1 MAAGIAC
8 ATKEKRR
15 SVVLMDDHPTPD
27 SIKGAAALNKGIKL
41 LTAIADAEVPP
52 SARDLSDQTMLPRPT
67 VYRLLAAL
75 TEAGLVR
82 QSSGGHTY
90 QLGATLVTIA
100 HRALDQMDIR
110 DIAHE
115 HLLKLRDETGET
127 VHLAVFSNDAMLY
140 VDNIESRERVR
151 MKCSL
156 GVSVPLYT
164 TAVGKAYLAFSP
176 EDQRESALERLQL
189 DDVTGHSITS
199 REALRA
205 QIADAARRG
214 WTTDEEE
221 NERDIFC
228 FGAPILDRRGN
239 AVAAASIS
247 IPRFRLRPMAETAY
261 VAPLLEAT
269 GNVSRILGYR
279 PNLSGAGKAKAAAR

>member
-1 MAAGIAC
+1 
-8 ATKEKRR
+8 
-15 SVVLMDDHPTPD
+15 MDDQPTPD
-27 SIKGAAALNKGIKL
+27 GIKGAAALNKGIKL
-41 LTAIADAEVPP
+41 LTAIADAETPP

-82 QSSGGHTY
+82 QSSAGHTY
-90 QLGATLVTIA
+90 QLGAALVTIA

-115 HLLKLRDETGET
+115 HLLKLRDDTGET

-156 GVSVPLYT
+156 GVSVPLHT

-176 EDQRESALERLQL
+176 DEQRDSAIERVQL
-189 DDVTGHSITS
+189 DEVTGHSITS
-199 REALRA
+199 RETLRT
-205 QIADAARRG
+205 QIAEAARRG

-221 NERDIFC
+221 NERDIYC
-228 FGAPILDRRGN
+228 FGAPILGRRGN

-247 IPRFRLRPMAETAY
+247 IPRFRLRPLVEKDY

-269 GNVSRILGYR
+269 GNISRILGYR
-279 PNLSGAGKAKAAAR
+279 SNSTGTRKAKSVTAG

>member
-1 MAAGIAC
+1 
-8 ATKEKRR
+8 
-15 SVVLMDDHPTPD
+15 MDDQPTPD
-27 SIKGAAALNKGIKL
+27 GIKGAAALNKGIKL
-41 LTAIADAEVPP
+41 LTAIADAEHPP
-52 SARDLSDQTMLPRPT
+52 SVRDLSDQTMLPRPT

-156 GVSVPLYT
+156 GVSVPLHT

-176 EDQRESALERLQL
+176 EDQRESALERLKL

-199 REALRA
+199 RDALRA

-247 IPRFRLRPMAETAY
+247 IPRFRLRPMAETVY

-269 GNVSRILGYR
+269 SNVSRILGYR
-279 PNLSGAGKAKAAAR
+279 PNLSGGAKTKAAAAR

>member
-1 MAAGIAC
+1 
-8 ATKEKRR
+8 
-15 SVVLMDDHPTPD
+15 MDDQPTPD
-27 SIKGAAALNKGIKL
+27 SIKGVAALNKGIKL

-52 SARDLSDQTMLPRPT
+52 TVRDLSDQTMLPRPT

-82 QSSGGHTY
+82 QSSGHTY

-156 GVSVPLYT
+156 GVSVPLHT

-176 EDQRESALERLQL
+176 QDQRESTLERLRL

-199 REALRA
+199 RDALRA

-247 IPRFRLRPMAETAY
+247 IPRFRLRPMAEQVY

-269 GNVSRILGYR
+269 TNVSRILGYR
-279 PNLSGAGKAKAAAR
+279 PNLSGAKAKAALPVASSTA

>member
-1 MAAGIAC
+1 
-8 ATKEKRR
+8 
-15 SVVLMDDHPTPD
+15 MDDQPTPD
-27 SIKGAAALNKGIKL
+27 GIKGAAALNKGIKL
-41 LTAIADAEVPP
+41 LTAIADAETPP

-82 QSSGGHTY
+82 QSSAGHTY
-90 QLGATLVTIA
+90 QLGAALVTIA

-115 HLLKLRDETGET
+115 HLLKLRDDTGET

-156 GVSVPLYT
+156 GVSVPLHT

-176 EDQRESALERLQL
+176 EQQRESALARLQL

-199 REALRA
+199 RETLRA
-205 QIADAARRG
+205 QIAEAARRG

-247 IPRFRLRPMAETAY
+247 IPRFRLRPMAETVY

-269 GNVSRILGYR
+269 ASVSRILGYR
-279 PNLSGAGKAKAAAR
+279 PNVSGAGKAKAAAAG

>member
-1 MAAGIAC
+1 
-8 ATKEKRR
+8 
-15 SVVLMDDHPTPD
+15 
-27 SIKGAAALNKGIKL
+27 
-41 LTAIADAEVPP
+41 
-52 SARDLSDQTMLPRPT
+52 
-67 VYRLLAAL
+67 
-75 TEAGLVR
+75 
-82 QSSGGHTY
+82 
-90 QLGATLVTIA
+90 
-100 HRALDQMDIR
+100 MDIR

-156 GVSVPLYT
+156 GVSVPLHT

-176 EDQRESALERLQL
+176 EDQRESALERLKL
-189 DDVTGHSITS
+189 EDVTGHSITS
-199 REALRA
+199 RDALRA

-214 WTTDEEE
+214 WSTDEEE

-247 IPRFRLRPMAETAY
+247 IPRFRLRPMAETVY

-269 GNVSRILGYR
+269 TNVSRILGYR
-279 PNLSGAGKAKAAAR
+279 PQSSDAGKRKAAAAR